1 MYLQYYYINSKLT
14 KKGSFSFLFFLYR
27 CKYNLLK
34 MLNIEFLYSQDFFST
49 WLLSSRDKFICKKYI
64 LYIYMPMRIWG
75 TQTHSIIGTPSLP
88 ILARKLVPNELPP
101 PKCKADGRG
110 IVVKGQ
116 IEGLWSPPNRLYPL
130 EQLIT
135 ICILSMIVPNIEW
148 SCT

>member
-14 KKGSFSFLFFLYR
+14 KKGSFSFLFFLYK
-27 CKYNLLK
+27 CKYFTKNAQYRIFIQLG
-34 MLNIEFLYSQDFFST
+34 FFST

-116 IEGLWSPPNRLYPL
+116 IEGLWSPPNRLYL
-130 EQLIT
+130 SEQLIP
-135 ICILSMIVPNIEW
+135 ICLLSMIVPNIEW